1 MKPPPSQS
9 LLLASSSPRRGNIL
23 DMLGIAHTVVEPV
36 TDEENP
42 PLPPVSIVR
51 YLSRKKAESVA
62 PTAGDELVLSAD
74 TVVVL
79 KGGVIGKPVSR
90 DDAKDMLARL
100 SGEWHNVYTGV
111 TLLDPAAKKVIS
123 GEEMTSVK
131 FRELDGVEIED
142 YVSTGEP
149 FDKAG
154 GYGIQGRGSAL
165 VERIDGCYY
174 NVVGLPVARMLGM
187 LKELGYRYDRSGI
200 RRLV

>member
-1 MKPPPSQS
+1 M
-9 LLLASSSPRRGNIL
+9 LLASSSPRRGYIL
-23 DMLGIAHTVVEPV
+23 NMLGIAHTVVEPV

-42 PLPPVSIVR
+42 PLPPVSMVR

-62 PTAGDELVLSAD
+62 PGAADELVLSAD

-79 KGGVIGKPVSR
+79 KGRVMGKPVSR
-90 DDAKDMLARL
+90 DDASNMLAHL

-111 TLLDPAAKKVIS
+111 TLLDPQAKKIIS

-131 FRELDGVEIED
+131 FRELDSVEIED
-142 YVSTGEP
+142 YVSTEEP

-154 GYGIQGRGSAL
+154 GYGIQGRGSVL

-174 NVVGLPVARMLGM
+174 NVVGLPVARMLAM
-187 LKELGYRYDRSGI
+187 LKELGYRYDWSGI

>member
-1 MKPPPSQS
+1 VKPPPSQS

-62 PTAGDELVLSAD
+62 PGAGDELVLSAD

-90 DDAKDMLARL
+90 DDAKDMLTRL

>member
-1 MKPPPSQS
+1 
-9 LLLASSSPRRGNIL
+9 
-23 DMLGIAHTVVEPV
+23 MLGIAHTVVEPV

>member
-62 PTAGDELVLSAD
+62 PGAGDELVLSAD

-90 DDAKDMLARL
+90 DDAKDMLTRL